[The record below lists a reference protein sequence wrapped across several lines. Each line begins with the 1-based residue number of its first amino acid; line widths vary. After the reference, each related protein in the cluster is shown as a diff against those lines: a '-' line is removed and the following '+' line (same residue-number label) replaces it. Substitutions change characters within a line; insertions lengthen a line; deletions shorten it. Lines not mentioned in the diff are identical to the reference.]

1 MTFVKSQLILPTHK
15 MALKSTH
22 PTSHA
27 TDSKRRQ
34 FKITDPM
41 EIHCLSSKLKIFES
55 IKRQHRI
62 MNKLPDGGRKILVMI
77 QQLEEQLYVSKPKT
91 NQKNG
96 KKQIKKSSKKEKRLN
111 PMQDISNTFQE
122 LFGVWILFIRA
133 HCSIICYL
141 LLFTCY
147 LFLFLFSHV
156 ECFDIIYYLSLL
168 FVTCCYLHVI
178 CSCFYSDMLNTLIIH
193 FLLHLNLLCSCLDI
207 D

>member
-122 LFGVWILFIRA
+122 LFGV
-133 HCSIICYL
+133 
-141 LLFTCY
+141 
-147 LFLFLFSHV
+147 
-156 ECFDIIYYLSLL
+156 
-168 FVTCCYLHVI
+168 
-178 CSCFYSDMLNTLIIH
+178 
-193 FLLHLNLLCSCLDI
+193 
-207 D
+207 